1 MPIAGEAAEQQE
13 LSNIAVGMQ
22 NGPAILED
30 GLAVSNKA
38 KHSFTI

>member
-1 MPIAGEAAEQQE
+1 MLIVGEDAEEQT
-13 LSNIAVGMQ
+13 LLVAMQ
-22 NGPAILED
+22 SDTTTLED